1 MRENYWTR
9 RRFSRRTVL
18 KASAAGAVGA
28 GALVAVGCGDDDD
41 DDDAAAP
48 AATQAAATQAA
59 AATEAAA
66 TEAAA
71 AEAEAEATQAAAAE
85 AEATEAA
92 AAQMGPTDG
101 SFFSQYTGI
110 SGTTLDLHRELYRGI
125 AYTAGNAYNNLLK
138 FTDMD
143 NFVISGEIARGLP
156 EQPDEVTYLFTI
168 RDDVNYHNK
177 PPANGRGLTMDDVRW
192 NIERQRSSTR
202 ADGTEDTTFFR
213 HPLIY
218 KNIEN
223 VDYVDETNFTVSMN
237 SPQVTWLG
245 DMTDEFNGM
254 LYPEIGEKLEDDN
267 EFGVFSADNV
277 LGTGPFIFDEFELQE
292 RAHGVRNDDYFLRKD
307 GTIPGMVDELFFV
320 NLGGDINPQRLAF
333 EQKQI
338 DELASR
344 DKAVMEEIAANNPD
358 AEAFRVGD
366 PNNNLEFA
374 YNYTTNRALSDERIR
389 TAMFLATDRAEVA
402 QQHFQGLGRPNP
414 AVNWPF
420 AAWALSQEELS
431 QAPGYRQPKDQDIAD
446 ARALWEQA
454 SAEGHEDVDFR
465 VTTVDFPQYVPLLEW
480 FPAMLNRNLDTEK
493 WNAQAIPVTSLLEY
507 NNSGQASVGYLGGW
521 DQWNSPDPRTRFA
534 QVYSA
539 HPEDGGRGTI
549 NFWKYTTPTMEG
561 YINAMF
567 EEFDNERAQEIVKEA
582 QRFAL
587 TDAGSGHLQMVGG
600 LTSWVKW
607 PYLHRRGPFFITYG
621 TTISQELWIDQS
633 HPTFQGKQRP
643 A

>member
-9 RRFSRRTVL
+9 RRLSRRTVL

-41 DDDAAAP
+41 DDTPTAAATQT
-48 AATQAAATQAA
+48 ATQAAGGGATAPATAAPTQAA
-59 AATEAAA
+59 TATAAPTEAAM
-66 TEAAA
+66 
-71 AEAEAEATQAAAAE
+71 
-85 AEATEAA
+85 
-92 AAQMGPTDG
+92 MGARDG
-101 SFFSQYTGI
+101 SFFSQNAGI
-110 SGTTLDLHRELYRGI
+110 AGTTLDLHRELYRGI

-156 EQPDEVTYLFTI
+156 EQPDQVTYAFTI

-177 PPANGRGLTMDDVRW
+177 PPANGRPMTMDDVRW
-192 NIERQRSSTR
+192 NIERQRTSTR

-218 KNIEN
+218 RNIEN
-223 VDYVDETNFTVSMN
+223 IDYIDETHFTVTMN

-245 DMTDEFNGM
+245 DMTDEFNSI
-254 LYPEIGEKLEDDN
+254 LYPDIGEKLEDEN

-277 LGTGPFIFDEFELQE
+277 LGTGPFIFDDFKLED
-292 RAHGVRNDDYFLRKD
+292 RAHGVRNDDYFLRRD
-307 GTIPGMVDELFFV
+307 GTIPGMVDEVFFV

-344 DKAVMEEIAANNPD
+344 DRAVMEEIAANNPD
-358 AEAFRVGD
+358 VEAFRIGD

-389 TAMFLATDRAEVA
+389 TAMFLATDRALVA
-402 QQHFQGLGRPNP
+402 ETHFQGLARPNP

-420 AAWALSQEELS
+420 VAWALSQEELS

-454 SAEGHEDVDFR
+454 DAESHDQDDFKVTIVDTPDR
-465 VTTVDFPQYVPLLEW
+465 LALIEW
-480 FPAMLNRNLDTEK
+480 FPAMLNQNLGTEQ
-493 WNAQAIPVTSLLEY
+493 WGGQAIPITSLLEY

-561 YINAMF
+561 YIEAMF
-567 EEFDNERAQEIVKEA
+567 GEFDNERAQEIIKDA

-587 TDAGSGHLQMVGG
+587 TDAGAGHLQMVCG

-607 PYLHRRGPFFITYG
+607 PYLRRRGPFFITYG
-621 TTISQELWIDQS
+621 TAISQELWIDQD

>member
-1 MRENYWTR
+1 MRENYWAR
-9 RRFSRRTVL
+9 RRLSRRSVL

-41 DDDAAAP
+41 DDEPEPTAAP
-48 AATQAAATQAA
+48 ATAAPATAAPATAA
-59 AATEAAA
+59 PATEAP
-66 TEAAA
+66 TEAPMAGA
-71 AEAEAEATQAAAAE
+71 V
-85 AEATEAA
+85 
-92 AAQMGPTDG
+92 DG
-101 SFFSQYTGI
+101 SFFSQYAGI
-110 SGTTLDLHRELYRGI
+110 AGTTLDLHQEQYRGI

-156 EQPDEVTYLFTI
+156 EQPDEVTYNFTI
-168 RDDVNYHNK
+168 RDDVNYHDK
-177 PPANGRGLTMDDVRW
+177 PPANGRALTMDDIRW
-192 NIERQRSSTR
+192 NIDRNLTGGSAAGSYLN
-202 ADGTEDTTFFR
+202 A
-213 HPLIY
+213 PLY
-218 KNIEN
+218 SKVAS
-223 VDYVDETNFTVSMN
+223 VDYVDDTNFSVKVSE
-237 SPQVTWLG
+237 PQVTWLG
-245 DMTDEFNGM
+245 DMTDEFNVIM
-254 LYPEIGEKLEDDN
+254 YPDIGEKLLDEN
-267 EFGVFSADNV
+267 EFGVFSADNIV
-277 LGTGPFIFDEFELQE
+277 GTGPFIFDEFIKED

-307 GTIPGMVDELFFV
+307 GTIPGMVDEIFFV

-344 DKAVMEEIAANNPD
+344 DKAVMEEIAANNPEV
-358 AEAFRVGD
+358 EAFRIGD

-389 TAMFLATDRAEVA
+389 TAMFLATDRALVA

-420 AAWALSQEELS
+420 TAWALSQEELS
-431 QAPGYRQPKDQDIAD
+431 QAPGYRQPKDQDLAD

-454 SAEGHEDVDFR
+454 DAENHDDLDFR

-480 FPAMLNRNLDTEK
+480 FPAMLNTNLGTEK
-493 WNAQAIPVTSLLEY
+493 WSAQAIPVTSLLEY
-507 NNSGQASVGYLGGW
+507 NQSGQASVGYLGGW
-521 DQWNSPDPRTRFA
+521 DQWTSPDPRLRFA
-534 QVYSA
+534 KVYA
-539 HPEDGGRGTI
+539 KHPDDGGKYGHFI
-549 NFWKYTTPTMEG
+549 NFWKYTTPEMEG

-567 EEFDNERAQEIVKEA
+567 AEFDNERAQEIIKDA

-587 TDAGSGHLQMVGG
+587 TDAGAGHLQMVGG

-607 PYLHRRGPFFITYG
+607 PYLHRAGPFFITYG
-621 TTISQELWIDQS
+621 TTISQELWIDQDD
-633 HPTFQGKQRP
+633 PTFQGKQRP

>member
-1 MRENYWTR
+1 MRENYWAR
-9 RRFSRRTVL
+9 RRLSRRSVL

-28 GALVAVGCGDDDD
+28 GAFVAVGCGDDDD
-41 DDDAAAP
+41 DDEPEPTAAP
-48 AATQAAATQAA
+48 ATEAP
-59 AATEAAA
+59 ATEAPA
-66 TEAAA
+66 TEAPAA
-71 AEAEAEATQAAAAE
+71 
-85 AEATEAA
+85 
-92 AAQMGPTDG
+92 MGPTDG
-101 SFFSQYTGI
+101 SFFSQQTSI
-110 SGTTLDLHRELYRGI
+110 AGTTLDLHRELYRSNVYSSGQ
-125 AYTAGNAYNNLLK
+125 AYNNLLK

-156 EQPDEVTYLFTI
+156 EQPDEVTYNFTI

-177 PPANGRGLTMDDVRW
+177 PPANGRAMTMDDVRW
-192 NIERQRSSTR
+192 NIERQRTSTR
-202 ADGTEDTTFFR
+202 SDGTEDTTFFR

-218 KNIEN
+218 KNIES
-223 VDYVDETNFTVSMN
+223 VDYVDDTNLTIKMA

-245 DMTDEFNGM
+245 DMTDEFNSI
-254 LYPEIGEKLEDDN
+254 LYPEIGEKLEDEN
-267 EFGVFSADNV
+267 EFGVFNADNV
-277 LGTGPFIFDEFELQE
+277 LGTGPFIFDQFELQD
-292 RAHGVRNDDYFLRKD
+292 RAHAVRNDDYFLRKD
-307 GTIPGMVDELFFV
+307 GTIPGMVDELFMT
-320 NLGGDINPQRLAF
+320 NIGGGEINPQRLAF

-344 DKAVMEEIAANNPD
+344 QRDVMDEIAANNPE
-358 AEAFRVGD
+358 AEAFRIGD

-389 TAMFLATDRAEVA
+389 TAMFLATDRALVA
-402 QQHFQGLGRPNP
+402 ETHFQGLARPNP

-420 AAWALSQEELS
+420 TAWALSQEELS
-431 QAPGYRQPKDQDIAD
+431 QAPGYRQPKDDDIRD
-446 ARALWEQA
+446 ARALWEA
-454 SAEGHEDVDFR
+454 AGADDHDPDDFKVTIVDSPDR
-465 VTTVDFPQYVPLLEW
+465 LALIEW
-480 FPAMLNRNLDTEK
+480 FPAMLNTNLDTDR
-493 WNAQAIPVTSLLEY
+493 WNGWAIPITSLLEY

-561 YINAMF
+561 YINDMF
-567 EEFDNERAQEIVKEA
+567 TEFDNERAQEVVKEA

-587 TDAGSGHLQMVGG
+587 SDAGSGHLQLVGG

-621 TTISQELWIDQS
+621 TTISQELWIDQTD
-633 HPTFQGKQRP
+633 PTYQGKQRP

>member
-1 MRENYWTR
+1 MRENYWAR
-9 RRFSRRTVL
+9 RRLSRRTVL
-18 KASAAGAVGA
+18 KTSVAGAVGA
-28 GALVAVGCGDDDD
+28 GALIAVGCGDDDD
-41 DDDAAAP
+41 DDADAP
-48 AATQAAATQAA
+48 ATATQAAATQAA
-59 AATEAAA
+59 
-66 TEAAA
+66 
-71 AEAEAEATQAAAAE
+71 ATQAAAAE

-110 SGTTLDLHRELYRGI
+110 AGTTLDLHQEQYRGI

-143 NFVISGEIARGLP
+143 NFVISGEVARGLP
-156 EQPDEVTYLFTI
+156 EQPDEVTYNFTI
-168 RDDVNYHNK
+168 RDDVSYHNK
-177 PPANGRGLTMDDVRW
+177 PPANGRALTMDDIRW
-192 NIERQRSSTR
+192 NIDRNLTGGSAAGSYLNAPLYSKVSS
-202 ADGTEDTTFFR
+202 
-213 HPLIY
+213 
-218 KNIEN
+218 
-223 VDYVDETNFTVSMN
+223 VDYIDDTNFTVKVSE
-237 SPQVTWLG
+237 PQVTWLG
-245 DMTDEFNGM
+245 DMTDEFNVIM
-254 LYPEIGEKLEDDN
+254 YPEIGEKLLDEN
-267 EFGVFSADNV
+267 EFGVFSPDNIV
-277 LGTGPFIFDEFELQE
+277 GTGPFIFDEFVKED
-292 RAHGVRNDDYFLRKD
+292 RAHAVRNDDYFFRKD

-358 AEAFRVGD
+358 VEAFRVGD

-389 TAMFLATDRAEVA
+389 TAMFLATDRALVA

-420 AAWALSQEELS
+420 EAWALSQEELS

-454 SAEGHEDVDFR
+454 DAESHDDLDFR

-480 FPAMLNRNLDTEK
+480 FPAMLNTGLDTEK
-493 WNAQAIPVTSLLEY
+493 WSAQAIPVTSLLEY
-507 NNSGQASVGYLGGW
+507 NQSGQASVGYLGGW
-521 DQWNSPDPRTRFA
+521 DQWTSPDPRLRFA
-534 QVYSA
+534 KVYA
-539 HPEDGGRGTI
+539 KHPDDGGKYGHFI
-549 NFWKYTTPTMEG
+549 NFWKYTTPEMEG
-561 YINAMF
+561 YIEAMF
-567 EEFDNERAQEIVKEA
+567 TEFDTEKAQEIIKEA

>member
-1 MRENYWTR
+1 
-9 RRFSRRTVL
+9 L

-28 GALVAVGCGDDDD
+28 GAFVAVGCGDDDD
-41 DDDAAAP
+41 DDEPEPTAAP
-48 AATQAAATQAA
+48 ATEAP
-59 AATEAAA
+59 ATEAPA
-66 TEAAA
+66 TEAPAA
-71 AEAEAEATQAAAAE
+71 
-85 AEATEAA
+85 
-92 AAQMGPTDG
+92 MGPTDG
-101 SFFSQYTGI
+101 SFFSQQTSI
-110 SGTTLDLHRELYRGI
+110 AGTTLDLHRELYRSNVYSSGQ
-125 AYTAGNAYNNLLK
+125 AYNNLLK

-156 EQPDEVTYLFTI
+156 EQPDEVTYNFTI

-177 PPANGRGLTMDDVRW
+177 PPANGRAMTMDDVRW
-192 NIERQRSSTR
+192 NIERQRTSSR

-218 KNIEN
+218 KNIES
-223 VDYVDETNFTVSMN
+223 VDYVDDTNLTIKMA

-245 DMTDEFNGM
+245 DMTDEFNSI
-254 LYPEIGEKLEDDN
+254 LYPEIGEKLEDEN
-267 EFGVFSADNV
+267 EFGVFNADNV
-277 LGTGPFIFDEFELQE
+277 LGTGPFIFDQFELQD
-292 RAHGVRNDDYFLRKD
+292 RAHAVRNDDYFLRKD
-307 GTIPGMVDELFFV
+307 GTIPGMVDELFMT
-320 NLGGDINPQRLAF
+320 NIGGGEINPQRLAF

-344 DKAVMEEIAANNPD
+344 QRDVMDEIAANNPE
-358 AEAFRVGD
+358 AEAFRIGD

-389 TAMFLATDRAEVA
+389 TAMFLATDRALVA
-402 QQHFQGLGRPNP
+402 ETHFQGLARPNP

-420 AAWALSQEELS
+420 TAWALSQEELS
-431 QAPGYRQPKDQDIAD
+431 QAPGYRQPKDEDIKD
-446 ARALWEQA
+446 ARALWEA
-454 SAEGHEDVDFR
+454 AGADDHDPDDFKVTIVDSPDR
-465 VTTVDFPQYVPLLEW
+465 LALIEW
-480 FPAMLNRNLDTEK
+480 FPAMLNTNLDTDR
-493 WNAQAIPVTSLLEY
+493 WNGWAIPITSLLEY

-561 YINAMF
+561 YINDMF
-567 EEFDNERAQEIVKEA
+567 TEFDNERAQEIVKEA

-587 TDAGSGHLQMVGG
+587 SDAGSGHLQLVGG

-607 PYLHRRGPFFITYG
+607 PYLHRKGPFFITYG
-621 TTISQELWIDQS
+621 TTISQELWIDQTD
-633 HPTFQGKQRP
+633 PTYQGKQRP

>member
-1 MRENYWTR
+1 MRENYWAR
-9 RRFSRRTVL
+9 RRLSRRSVL

-41 DDDAAAP
+41 DDDEP
-48 AATQAAATQAA
+48 VEPEPT
-59 AATEAAA
+59 
-66 TEAAA
+66 
-71 AEAEAEATQAAAAE
+71 AEATP
-85 AEATEAA
+85 EATPEPTEAPMA
-92 AAQMGPTDG
+92 GPVDG
-101 SFFSQYTGI
+101 SFYSQYTSLI
-110 SGTTLDLHRELYRGI
+110 GTTLDLHRELYRSI
-125 AYTAGNAYNNLLK
+125 AYSAGNAYNNLLK
-138 FTDMD
+138 FTDME

-156 EQPDEVTYLFTI
+156 EQPDEVTYNFTI

-177 PPANGRGLTMDDVRW
+177 PPANGRAMTMDDVRW
-192 NIERQRSSTR
+192 NIERQRTSTR

-213 HPLIY
+213 NPLIY

-223 VDYVDETNFTVSMN
+223 IDYVDNTNFTVTMS

-245 DMTDEFNGM
+245 DMTDEFNSI
-254 LYPEIGEKLEDDN
+254 LYPEIGELLEDEN
-267 EFGVFSADNV
+267 EFGLFGGDRV
-277 LGTGPFIFDEFELQE
+277 LGTGPFIFDEFVKED
-292 RAHGVRNDDYFLRKD
+292 RAHAVRNDDYFLRKD
-307 GTIPGMVDELFFV
+307 GTIPGMVDEIFLT

-344 DKAVMEEIAANNPD
+344 DKAVMEEIAEGNPD
-358 AEAFRVGD
+358 AEAFRIGD

-389 TAMFLATDRAEVA
+389 TAMFLATDRALVA

-420 AAWALSQEELS
+420 TAWALSQEELS
-431 QAPGYRQPKDQDIAD
+431 QAPGYRQPKDQDLAD

-454 SAEGHEDVDFR
+454 DAESHDDLDFR

-480 FPAMLNRNLDTEK
+480 FPAMLNTNLGTEK
-493 WNAQAIPVTSLLEY
+493 WNAQAIPVSSLLEY

-539 HPEDGGRGTI
+539 HPNDPEVSGGRGTI
-549 NFWKYTTPTMEG
+549 NFWYYTTPTMEG
-561 YINAMF
+561 YIRAMF
-567 EEFDNERAQEIVKEA
+567 EEFDNEKAQEIIKDA

-600 LTSWVKW
+600 LTSWVRW
-607 PYLHRRGPFFITYG
+607 PYLHTRGPFFITYG
-621 TTISQELWIDQS
+621 TTISQELWIDQDD
-633 HPTFQGKQRP
+633 PTFQGKQRP

>member
-41 DDDAAAP
+41 DDGPAP
-48 AATQAAATQAA
+48 AATAAATAAATEAAATGAAATEAAAAATATAA

-66 TEAAA
+66 A
-71 AEAEAEATQAAAAE
+71 
-85 AEATEAA
+85 ATEAA
-92 AAQMGPTDG
+92 AMGAVDG

-110 SGTTLDLHRELYRGI
+110 GGTTLDLHQEQYRGI

-143 NFVISGEIARGLP
+143 NFIISGEIARGLP
-156 EQPDEVTYLFTI
+156 EQPDELTYQFTI
-168 RDDVNYHNK
+168 RDDVKYHNK
-177 PPANGRGLTMDDVRW
+177 PPANGRALTMDDIRW
-192 NIERQRSSTR
+192 NIERNLTDGSATGSYLR
-202 ADGTEDTTFFR
+202 A
-213 HPLIY
+213 PLYSKIAS
-218 KNIEN
+218 
-223 VDYVDETNFTVSMN
+223 VDYVDETHFTVKVAE
-237 SPQVTWLG
+237 PQVTWLG
-245 DMTDEFNGM
+245 DMTDEFNAI
-254 LYPEIGEKLEDDN
+254 LYPDIGEKLLDED
-267 EFGVFSADNV
+267 EFGIFHADNV
-277 LGTGPFIFDEFELQE
+277 LGTGPFIFDEFVLQE

-338 DELASR
+338 DELSSR
-344 DKAVMEEIAANNPD
+344 DRAVMEEIADGNSEV
-358 AEAFRVGD
+358 EAFRIGD

-374 YNYTTNRALSDERIR
+374 YNYTTNLSLSDERIR
-389 TAMFLATDRAEVA
+389 TAMFLATDRALVA
-402 QQHFQGLGRPNP
+402 EQHFQGLARPNP

-420 AAWALSQEELS
+420 TAWALSQEELS

-454 SAEGHEDVDFR
+454 DAESRDDLDFR
-465 VTTVDFPQYVPLLEW
+465 LTTVETPSYTALLEW
-480 FPAMLNRNLDTEK
+480 VPAMYNTNLDTEK
-493 WNAQAIPVTSLLEY
+493 WSAQAIPGTSLLEY
-507 NNSGQASVGYLGGW
+507 NQSGQASVGYLGGW
-521 DQWNSPDPRTRFA
+521 DQWTSPDPRLRFA
-534 QVYSA
+534 KVYA
-539 HPEDGGRGTI
+539 THPDDGGKYGHFI
-549 NFWKYTTPTMEG
+549 NFWKYGTPEMES
-561 YINAMF
+561 YIEAMF
-567 EEFDNERAQEIVKEA
+567 TEFDNEKAQEIMKDA

-587 TDAGSGHLQMVGG
+587 TDAGAGHIQMAGG

-607 PYLHRRGPFFITYG
+607 PYLHRKGPFFITYG
-621 TTISQELWIDQS
+621 TTISQELWIDQND
-633 HPTFQGKQRP
+633 PTFEGKQSP

>member
-9 RRFSRRTVL
+9 RRLSRRTVL
-18 KASAAGAVGA
+18 KASAAGAVGT

-41 DDDAAAP
+41 DDPTATTAPTATAAP
-48 AATQAAATQAA
+48 TQAAGGGEATAAPTEAATQAATATAA
-59 AATEAAA
+59 PTEVAM
-66 TEAAA
+66 
-71 AEAEAEATQAAAAE
+71 
-85 AEATEAA
+85 
-92 AAQMGPTDG
+92 MGARDG

-110 SGTTLDLHRELYRGI
+110 AGTTLDLHRELYRGI

-156 EQPDEVTYLFTI
+156 EQPDQVTYAFTI

-177 PPANGRGLTMDDVRW
+177 PPANGRAVTMDDIRW
-192 NIERQRSSTR
+192 NIERQRTGTR
-202 ADGTEDTTFFR
+202 ADGSEDATFFR
-213 HPLIY
+213 KPLIY
-218 KNIEN
+218 QNIEN
-223 VDYVDETNFTVSMN
+223 VDYIDETHFTVTMT

-245 DMTDEFNGM
+245 DMTDEFNSI
-254 LYPEIGEKLEDDN
+254 LYPDVGERLEDD
-267 EFGVFSADNV
+267 EQFGVFNADNV
-277 LGTGPFIFDEFELQE
+277 LGTGPFIFDEFELQD

-344 DKAVMEEIAANNPD
+344 DRVVMEEIASNNPD
-358 AEAFRVGD
+358 VENFRIGD

-389 TAMFLATDRAEVA
+389 TAMFLATDRALVA
-402 QQHFQGLGRPNP
+402 EQHFGGLGRPNP

-420 AAWALSQEELS
+420 TAWALSQEELS
-431 QAPGYRQPKDQDIAD
+431 QAPGYRQPKDADIAD
-446 ARALWEQA
+446 ARAMWEQA
-454 SAEGHEDVDFR
+454 DAESHEDADFLI
-465 VTTVDFPQYVPLLEW
+465 TTVDFPQYVPLLEW
-480 FPAMLNRNLDTEK
+480 FPAMLNANLGTQK
-493 WNAQAIPVTSLLEY
+493 WGAQAIPVTSLLEY

-539 HPEDGGRGTI
+539 HPDDGGRGTI

-561 YINAMF
+561 YIQDMF
-567 EEFDNERAQEIVKEA
+567 TEFDNERAQEIVKDA

-587 TDAGSGHLQMVGG
+587 TDAGAGHLQMVCG

-607 PYLHRRGPFFITYG
+607 PYLHRKGPFFITYG
-621 TTISQELWIDQS
+621 TAISQELWIDQND
-633 HPTFQGKQRP
+633 PTFQGKQRP

>member
-1 MRENYWTR
+1 MRENYWAR
-9 RRFSRRTVL
+9 KRLSRRGVL

-28 GALVAVGCGDDDD
+28 GAFVAVGCGDDDD
-41 DDDAAAP
+41 DDAEV
-48 AATQAAATQAA
+48 A

-66 TEAAA
+66 TAAP
-71 AEAEAEATQAAAAE
+71 
-85 AEATEAA
+85 TEAPA
-92 AAQMGPTDG
+92 AGPVDG

-143 NFVISGEIARGLP
+143 NFVIGGEIARGLP
-156 EQPDEVTYLFTI
+156 EQPDEVTYNFTI
-168 RDDVNYHNK
+168 RDDVSYHNK
-177 PPANGRGLTMDDVRW
+177 PPANGRAMTMDDIRW
-192 NIERQRSSTR
+192 NIERQRTSTR

-218 KNIEN
+218 KGIED
-223 VDYVDETNFTVSMN
+223 VDYVDSTNFTVTMS

-245 DMTDEFNGM
+245 DMTDEFNGI
-254 LYPEIGEKLEDDN
+254 LYPEIGEKLEDEN

-277 LGTGPFIFDEFELQE
+277 LGTGPFVFDEFELQD

-344 DKAVMEEIAANNPD
+344 DKAVMDEIEANNP
-358 AEAFRVGD
+358 EVESFRVGD

-389 TAMFLATDRAEVA
+389 TAMFLATDRALVA
-402 QQHFQGLGRPNP
+402 EQHFQGLGRPNP

-420 AAWALSQEELS
+420 TAWALSQEELS

-454 SAEGHEDVDFR
+454 DAEGHDDDDYK
-465 VTTVDFPQYVPLLEW
+465 VTTVDFPPQYVPLLEW
-480 FPAMLNRNLDTEK
+480 FPAMLNANLATEK
-493 WNAQAIPVTSLLEY
+493 WGGQAIPVTSLLEY

-549 NFWKYTTPTMEG
+549 NFWKYQTPTMEG
-561 YINAMF
+561 YIDAMF
-567 EEFDNERAQEIVKEA
+567 TEFDNEKAQEIVKEA

-607 PYLHRRGPFFITYG
+607 PYLHRKGPFFITYG
-621 TTISQELWIDQS
+621 TTISQELWIDQDD
-633 HPTFQGKQRP
+633 PTFQGKQRP